1 VTKAVFNPK
10 IKTKISN
17 YTEGITNLG
26 ETLTNKYLNLEM
38 RFQIVFNIGESL
50 EGADSNYIILIC
62 L

>member
-1 VTKAVFNPK
+1 MTKALFNPK

-26 ETLTNKYLNLEM
+26 ETFTHKYLNLEM
-38 RFQIVFNIGESL
+38 RFQIVFNTDESI
-50 EGADSNYIILIC
+50 EEADSNYVTLVC

>member
-1 VTKAVFNPK
+1 MTKAVFNPK

-26 ETLTNKYLNLEM
+26 ETLTHQYLNLEM
-38 RFQIVFNIGESL
+38 RFQIVFNTAESL
-50 EGADSNYIILIC
+50 EGADSIYVTLIC

>member
-1 VTKAVFNPK
+1 MTKAVFNPK

-26 ETLTNKYLNLEM
+26 EILTHKYLNLEM
-38 RFQIVFNIGESL
+38 RFQIVFNTGESL
-50 EGADSNYIILIC
+50 ERADSNYVTFVC